1 MGKVEKF
8 VKKHEKEKQKEAH
21 IGTLELIGV
30 MRWYIQEMAKL
41 DKHYADDKRNIVEAY
56 NTRLAELKAQM
67 EAQNG

>member
-8 VKKHEKEKQKEAH
+8 VKKKQKEEH
-21 IGTLELIGV
+21 LGTMELIGV

-56 NTRLAELKAQM
+56 NARLAELKAQM
-67 EAQNG
+67 EAQK

>member
-41 DKHYADDKRNIVEAY
+41 NKQANEDRRNLTEAY
-56 NTRLAELKAQM
+56 NARLAELKSQL
-67 EAQNG
+67 EARK